1 MKLVTKKAPRGRLFR
16 ELSAE
21 EARAVGNVCGLGRV
35 HSLAEKQMAETV
47 LRSMRDQDLWLA
59 CDCKTTSE
67 ERPLNTAR
75 NLDGSIFLVNFSGEH
90 RADCPLHLSL
100 IHI

>member
-21 EARAVGNVCGLGRV
+21 ETRAVGNVCGLGQV
-35 HSLAEKQMAETV
+35 HSLTEKQMAETV

-59 CDCKTTSE
+59 CDCKTTSIGIGAG
-67 ERPLNTAR
+67 LTAR
-75 NLDGSIFLVNFSGEH
+75 LLPHHRTYGSVYGGSIMLTVIY
-90 RADCPLHLSL
+90 LHNW
-100 IHI
+100 